1 MSELR
6 IIARH
11 AGTVLVGQLAV
22 MSFSIADTLIAGRY
36 SPQALAVLSLAS
48 SIYISIY
55 VALNGLMQALLPAWA
70 ELYGGGRHAELGR
83 AVRQAL
89 YIATGAAVLG
99 IGGLWFPEIWLSL
112 TEVPTELWPKCG
124 LICASWPWRWCPH

>member
-6 IIARH
+6 IIAGH

-70 ELYGGGRHAELGR
+70 ELHGAGRHAELGR
-83 AVRQAL
+83 SVRQAL
-89 YIATGAAVLG
+89 YIAAVASVLG
-99 IGGLWFPEIWLSL
+99 ISGLWLSL
-112 TEVPTELWPKCG
+112 
-124 LICASWPWRWCPH
+124 IHI